1 MRHIIHYFRKNHFHG
16 AGAAGYALSSRVISK
31 AGHAIL
37 ALPPVLFT
45 RALFANPRAVGAFCP
60 SSSSLAHT
68 IAREVPTPCEGL
80 VVELGGGTGAVTHA
94 LLKRGIEP
102 RQLTVVER
110 DHLMARHLKNRFPQI
125 TVIHGDAVRF
135 CRHLHQNGRQIQAVV
150 SSLPLLSLPAMQVA
164 AVGSCLQEALA
175 GKGMIVQY
183 TYRVTSGH
191 SPLTD
196 YFQPS
201 ASKVIWTNLPPAR
214 VEVFRHRLM

>member
-1 MRHIIHYFRKNHFHG
+1 
-16 AGAAGYALSSRVISK
+16 
-31 AGHAIL
+31 
-37 ALPPVLFT
+37 
-45 RALFANPRAVGAFCP
+45 
-60 SSSSLAHT
+60 
-68 IAREVPTPCEGL
+68 
-80 VVELGGGTGAVTHA
+80 
-94 LLKRGIEP
+94 
-102 RQLTVVER
+102 
-110 DHLMARHLKNRFPQI
+110 LKNRFPQI